1 MDEQHNIDPPF
12 ETDEME
18 TGEVSA
24 NSDDYT
30 DAADIADEDRMSE
43 NSASEEAVDEDSQ
56 AETDGKDAE
65 DPAVEEASNEYL
77 RSWNH
82 LISTTNW
89 EKGRIIHEWREALI
103 AVGGA
108 QASYA
113 DEAWSRR
120 VGNVTPQH
128 VGRLRRV
135 FFRFFDD
142 YQKYTG
148 LFWSHFQAALDWDDA
163 EMWLEGA
170 VQNSWSVASMRGQR
184 WEALGAPDDQRPRD
198 EDIIVAEL
206 DEDAPRHEDPL
217 VDSLDGEPSIVQAS
231 DAEEWEPSDDMP
243 SEDNCDESADSLPS
257 DASGDVATANEPGGE
272 PSRPFEDV
280 PELPQDLTEAVESMK
295 ICIIRHRAA
304 GWKDVYCD
312 DILAALNAL
321 RQLALAPPDNA

>member
-1 MDEQHNIDPPF
+1 MDEQHDMDHPF
-12 ETDEME
+12 ETDELE
-18 TGEVSA
+18 TGQLETGQVA
-24 NSDDYT
+24 DNFT
-30 DAADIADEDRMSE
+30 DAAEI
-43 NSASEEAVDEDSQ
+43 V
-56 AETDGKDAE
+56 AE
-65 DPAVEEASNEYL
+65 DTVAEDTVAEGEDVDNPAVEETCSEYL

-103 AVGGA
+103 AVGAG
-108 QASYA
+108 QVSYA

-135 FFRFFDD
+135 YFRFFDD

-170 VQNSWSVASMRGQR
+170 VQNGWSVASMRNQR
-184 WEALGAPDDQRPRD
+184 WEALGAPDEQRPRD

-206 DEDAPRHEDPL
+206 DEDAPKPDEPI
-217 VDSLDGEPSIVQAS
+217 VDSLDGKTSMVQEADS
-231 DAEEWEPSDDMP
+231 EEWEPSDDMP
-243 SEDNCDESADSLPS
+243 PEDNCGTAADALPAESAESADT
-257 DASGDVATANEPGGE
+257 VATATEPG
-272 PSRPFEDV
+272 RPFEDV
-280 PELPQDLTEAVESMK
+280 PELPDDLTEAVESMK

-304 GWKDVYCD
+304 GWRDAYCD
-312 DILAALNAL
+312 DVLAALNAL
-321 RQLALAPPDNA
+321 RQLALAPPEDV

>member
-1 MDEQHNIDPPF
+1 MDEQHDINPPL
-12 ETDEME
+12 EVDE
-18 TGEVSA
+18 VA
-24 NSDDYT
+24 DNSDDNSDT
-30 DAADIADEDRMSE
+30 ADI
-43 NSASEEAVDEDSQ
+43 V
-56 AETDGKDAE
+56 DAE
-65 DPAVEEASNEYL
+65 NPAVEEASSEYL

-103 AVGGA
+103 AVGGS

-113 DEAWSRR
+113 DEAWSHR
-120 VGNVTPQH
+120 VGNVSPQH

-135 FFRFFDD
+135 YFRFFDD

-170 VQNSWSVASMRGQR
+170 VQNGWSVAAMRGQR

-206 DEDAPRHEDPL
+206 DEDAPRPDEPI
-217 VDSLDGEPSIVQAS
+217 VDSLDGEPSMVQPT
-231 DAEEWEPSDDMP
+231 DDQDWEPSDDMP
-243 SEDNCDESADSLPS
+243 PQDNDATAADAPPS
-257 DASGDVATANEPGGE
+257 DATTADEHGVE

-280 PELPQDLTEAVESMK
+280 PELPKDLSEAVESMK

-304 GWKDVYCD
+304 GWRDVYCD

-321 RQLALAPPDNA
+321 RQLALAPPEDK

>member
-1 MDEQHNIDPPF
+1 MDEQNDMEPPF
-12 ETDEME
+12 ETDELE
-18 TGEVSA
+18 TGELESGKVA
-24 NSDDYT
+24 DNSDDYS
-30 DAADIADEDRMSE
+30 DAAADDT
-43 NSASEEAVDEDSQ
+43 AAKEAVGKDSQ
-56 AETDGKDAE
+56 AETDSTDAE
-65 DPAVEEASNEYL
+65 NADMENPAIEEACSEYL

-103 AVGGA
+103 AVGAA
-108 QASYA
+108 QVSYA

-135 FFRFFDD
+135 YFRFFDD

-170 VQNSWSVASMRGQR
+170 VQNGWSVASMRGQR

-206 DEDAPRHEDPL
+206 DEDAPRPEEPI
-217 VDSLDGEPSIVQAS
+217 VDSLDGETSMVQSA

-243 SEDNCDESADSLPS
+243 PEDNYDDATAADGMPS
-257 DASGDVATANEPGGE
+257 EAADAVAVATERG
-272 PSRPFEDV
+272 RPFEDV
-280 PELPQDLTEAVESMK
+280 PELPDDLTEAVESMK

-304 GWKDVYCD
+304 GWRDVYCD

-321 RQLALAPPDNA
+321 RQLALAPPEEA

>member
-1 MDEQHNIDPPF
+1 MDEQHDIDPPF
-12 ETDEME
+12 ETDEAISSTE
-18 TGEVSA
+18 
-24 NSDDYT
+24 
-30 DAADIADEDRMSE
+30 
-43 NSASEEAVDEDSQ
+43 
-56 AETDGKDAE
+56 DAE
-65 DPAVEEASNEYL
+65 AENPAVEEASSRYL

-103 AVGGA
+103 GVDAP
-108 QASYA
+108 QAFYA

-135 FFRFFDD
+135 YFRFFDD

-170 VQNSWSVASMRGQR
+170 VQNAWSVAAMRGQR

-206 DEDAPRHEDPL
+206 DEDAPRPEEPL
-217 VDSLDGEPSIVQAS
+217 VDSIDGETSMVRPA
-231 DAEEWEPSDDMP
+231 DAEDWEPSDDMP
-243 SEDNCDESADSLPS
+243 PEDDYDATADALPS
-257 DASGDVATANEPGGE
+257 DVAADSAVATAPAG
-272 PSRPFEDV
+272 RPFEDV
-280 PELPQDLTEAVESMK
+280 PELPRDLTEAVESMK

-304 GWKDVYCD
+304 GWRDVYCD
-312 DILAALNAL
+312 DVLAALNAL
-321 RQLALAPPDNA
+321 RQLALAPPGEE

>member
-1 MDEQHNIDPPF
+1 MDEQHDMEPPF
-12 ETDEME
+12 ETGELE
-18 TGEVSA
+18 TGEDFA
-24 NSDDYT
+24 
-30 DAADIADEDRMSE
+30 DAENMAAENTPADET
-43 NSASEEAVDEDSQ
+43 VDEDSQ
-56 AETDGKDAE
+56 SQADNTETEGE
-65 DPAVEEASNEYL
+65 DPDNPAVEEACSEYL

-103 AVGGA
+103 AVGA
-108 QASYA
+108 SQASYA

-135 FFRFFDD
+135 YFRFFDD
-142 YQKYTG
+142 YQKYDG

-170 VQNSWSVASMRGQR
+170 VQNSWSVASMRSQR
-184 WEALGAPDDQRPRD
+184 WEALGAPDEQRPRD

-206 DEDAPRHEDPL
+206 DEDAPQPDEPI
-217 VDSLDGEPSIVQAS
+217 VDSLDGEPSMVR
-231 DAEEWEPSDDMP
+231 DADDEEWEPSDDMP
-243 SEDNCDESADSLPS
+243 PEDNDDAAAADGMPS
-257 DASGDVATANEPGGE
+257 EETEAVAVATERG
-272 PSRPFEDV
+272 RPFEDV
-280 PELPQDLTEAVESMK
+280 PELPDDLTEAVESMK

-304 GWKDVYCD
+304 GWRDVHCD

-321 RQLALAPPDNA
+321 RQLALAPPEEA

>member
-1 MDEQHNIDPPF
+1 MDEQPSIDPPF
-12 ETDEME
+12 ETDEVTE
-18 TGEVSA
+18 
-24 NSDDYT
+24 NSDDMQN
-30 DAADIADEDRMSE
+30 E
-43 NSASEEAVDEDSQ
+43 
-56 AETDGKDAE
+56 AE
-65 DPAVEEASNEYL
+65 DTGAENPAVEEACSEYL

-103 AVGGA
+103 AVGA
-108 QASYA
+108 SQASFA

-135 FFRFFDD
+135 YFRFFDE

-170 VQNSWSVASMRGQR
+170 VQNGWSVAAMRGQR
-184 WEALGAPDDQRPRD
+184 WEALGAPADQRPRD

-206 DEDAPRHEDPL
+206 DEDAPRPDEPI
-217 VDSLDGEPSIVQAS
+217 VDSLDGESSIVQAA

-243 SEDNCDESADSLPS
+243 PEDNYDDADDSPPS
-257 DASGDVATANEPGGE
+257 DATDPSDAAEPG
-272 PSRPFEDV
+272 RPFEDV

-304 GWKDVYCD
+304 GWRDVYCD

-321 RQLALAPPDNA
+321 RQLALAPPDKA